1 MKYGLLE
8 DDKEIHKMYINNDI
22 DYIKYLKNKKIVI
35 FGAGKQGKKAYHN
48 LVKNI
53 ENIQI
58 IAFCDNDR
66 KKQDQIIDGIRVIS
80 ADELCKINTNDIFII
95 VSCFEREIREQL
107 MTQGIYNFIT
117 ISQIDFGGSEEY
129 YDQQYFEW
137 QKKMG
142 EFGGKIGADMFK
154 QYIREDMAVV
164 EFGGGGG
171 YLLSNITA
179 KEKVNI
185 EINDTARIEAEK
197 LGIRSVKNIR
207 EIEDKYADIIISTNV
222 LEHVENPLGVLRE
235 LHPKLKDGGKIVFYV
250 PNESCDKEY
259 SRSEINNHLYT
270 WNCLNI
276 GNLFKAAGY
285 FVYSVRRVQ
294 EVWPKNYLQI
304 YREVSPEMFEMFCD
318 LGRKAFDE
326 NRCLI
331 VAFK

>member
-1 MKYGLLE
+1 
-8 DDKEIHKMYINNDI
+8 MYINNDI
-22 DYIKYLKNKKIVI
+22 DYMKYLQNKKIVL

-58 IAFCDNDR
+58 IFFCDND
-66 KKQDQIIDGIRVIS
+66 KNKQNQVIDGIRVIS
-80 ADELCKINTNDIFII
+80 LDELSKENTNEILII
-95 VSCFEREIREQL
+95 ICCFEREIRKQL
-107 MTQGIYNFIT
+107 MTRGIFNFIT

-129 YDQQYFEW
+129 YDEQYFEW

-142 EFGGKIGADMFK
+142 EFGGKISADMFK
-154 QYIREDMAVV
+154 QYINDEMVVV

-171 YLLSNITA
+171 YLLNNITA
-179 KEKVNI
+179 RKKINI
-185 EINDTARIEAEK
+185 EINDTARLEAEK
-197 LGIRSVKNIR
+197 LGIRSVKNISD
-207 EIEDKYADIIISTNV
+207 IADNYADIIISTNV
-222 LEHVENPLGVLRE
+222 LEHVENPLGALRE
-235 LHPKLKDGGKIVFYV
+235 LHSKLKDGGKIVFYV

-285 FVYSVRRVQ
+285 FVYSVQRVQ
-294 EVWPKNYLQI
+294 EVWPENFSQI
-304 YREVSPEMFEMFCD
+304 YNEISPEMFKMICD
-318 LGRKAFDE
+318 LGGKAFDE

-331 VAFK
+331 VAYK